1 MPAGRTPAKRPL
13 SAWSHGNRSVRP
25 GSVDDHGG
33 RGRDPDPDPD
43 QDQDHESKGG
53 AGVSTGD
60 AYVRQNRDM
69 HATGKAHAAERL
81 MHPRQDFEYDYDQ
94 DMNAEH

>member
-1 MPAGRTPAKRPL
+1 
-13 SAWSHGNRSVRP
+13 
-25 GSVDDHGG
+25 
-33 RGRDPDPDPD
+33 
-43 QDQDHESKGG
+43 
-53 AGVSTGD
+53 
-60 AYVRQNRDM
+60 M